1 MNIQTFLLVGGN
13 SSLTR
18 TVYKREYYCIHV
30 YNVKFYNKANIL
42 LRVMLIFI
50 PFVKFNFGS
59 IYILHLKL
67 SNETNRFIH

>member
-18 TVYKREYYCIHV
+18 PVYKREYYCI
-30 YNVKFYNKANIL
+30 YTVKFYNKANIL
-42 LRVMLIFI
+42 LRVMLIFV
-50 PFVKFNFGS
+50 PFMKFNFGS

-67 SNETNRFIH
+67 SNETNRSIH